1 VPISSFD
8 RQVLELRASIGLA
21 VTTAVEGVQP
31 GWYQPI
37 VCLQLLPSYILGTL
51 EFTIVRHLRVVLCNT
66 EELMVLFQTGKTAS
80 GKTIDLVEW
89 EWTEADQARAP
100 QNIMF
105 ELCIDTLMN
114 VPEPLANVY
123 LFLSNMQGKAV

>member
-1 VPISSFD
+1 
-8 RQVLELRASIGLA
+8 
-21 VTTAVEGVQP
+21 
-31 GWYQPI
+31 
-37 VCLQLLPSYILGTL
+37 
-51 EFTIVRHLRVVLCNT
+51 
-66 EELMVLFQTGKTAS
+66 MVLFQTGKTAS